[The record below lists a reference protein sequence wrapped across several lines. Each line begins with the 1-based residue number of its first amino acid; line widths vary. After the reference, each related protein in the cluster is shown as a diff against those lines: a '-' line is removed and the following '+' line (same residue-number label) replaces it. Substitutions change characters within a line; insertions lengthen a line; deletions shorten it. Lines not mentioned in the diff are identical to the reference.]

1 MQRIALVPAILAAL
15 VAAALSA
22 AAQDRTIESGS
33 GPVRVETVADG
44 LERPWGLTF
53 LPDGRMLVTEQPG
66 RLRIVSA
73 DGEKSEPVSGL
84 PDILYQGQGGL
95 LDVKLDP
102 EFAENRLVY
111 ITFSEAG
118 DGGASTAVARGRLNE
133 AETALEGAE
142 VIFRQEPKVSGGNHF
157 GSRLAFSP
165 DGKLFVTLGER
176 FKFDPA
182 QDLSNHLGALVRINP
197 DGSVPPDNPFVG
209 RPDVEPE
216 IWSYGHRNV
225 EGAAI
230 HPETG
235 RLWIH
240 EMGPRGGDELNL
252 PEPGRN
258 YGWPLVSWGRHYD
271 GRDIPDPPTR
281 PELAQS
287 IHHWTPVIS
296 PSGMTFY
303 TGDLF
308 EGWRGDLLIGSL
320 SDRAL
325 VRVELEGERVTGEE
339 RLDMGARIRDV
350 VEGPDGAVYLLT
362 DKANG
367 EILRLA
373 PS

>member
-1 MQRIALVPAILAAL
+1 MRPTAFLAAL
-15 VAAALSA
+15 IAAASPA
-22 AAQDRTIESGS
+22 TAQERTIDTESGS
-33 GPVRVETVADG
+33 VRIETVADG
-44 LERPWGLTF
+44 LERPWGLAF
-53 LPDGRMLVTEQPG
+53 LPGGRMLVTEQPG
-66 RLRIVSA
+66 RLRIVGA
-73 DGEKSEPVSGL
+73 DGETSEPLSGL
-84 PDILYQGQGGL
+84 PEIDYRGQGGL
-95 LDVKLDP
+95 LDIKLDP
-102 EFAENRLVY
+102 AFAENRLVY
-111 ITFSEAG
+111 LTFSEAG
-118 DGGASTAVARGRLNE
+118 SGGASTAAARGRLNE
-133 AETALEGAE
+133 AETALEGTE

-165 DGKLFVTLGER
+165 DGTLFITLGER

-209 RPDVEPE
+209 RQDALSE
-216 IWSYGHRNV
+216 IWTYGHRNV

-230 HPETG
+230 HPGSG

-240 EMGPRGGDELNL
+240 EMGPRGGDEINL

-281 PELAQS
+281 PEFAHS

-308 EGWRGDLLIGSL
+308 AGWRGDLLIGSL
-320 SDRAL
+320 SARAL
-325 VRVELEGERVTGEE
+325 IRVELDGERVTGEE
-339 RLDMGARIRDV
+339 RLEMGARIRDV
-350 VEGPDGAVYLLT
+350 AEGPDGAVYLLT
-362 DKANG
+362 DKAEG
-367 EILRLA
+367 EILRLM
-373 PS
+373 PSS